1 VSNNGSPVAGSMS
14 PVEERDAASR
24 GGDTDSDEGFGIVV
38 GRSAAM
44 RGIFPALRRAAD
56 TDATILMEGE
66 TGTGKEATAASIHG
80 ASARRDQPFLVID
93 CGAIAANLLEAE
105 LFGYERGAFTGASNR
120 HVGAF
125 EAAGGGTVLLDEI
138 GELPV
143 ELQPKLLRVLEQR
156 HIRRLGSTSYRP
168 IQVRFLAATNRDLRT
183 QVERGQFRADLYFRL
198 AVLRVRLPPL
208 RERLEDI
215 PLLVRKLL
223 ARLGGSRRLEQGFDR
238 QVIACLQQAAW
249 LGNVRELRN
258 YVERCVLFDE
268 WIPLVEE
275 VTGTAAPQPPAAD
288 ASMTYIEAR
297 RRALEH
303 WEHDYLQ
310 EQLRRNDDNITRA
323 ASAAGIGRAYMYRL
337 LNRHGLRTQGGD
349 TPAPLRRTITGN
361 S

>member
-1 VSNNGSPVAGSMS
+1 VTNHRLLSAEDCEGAK
-14 PVEERDAASR
+14 RD
-24 GGDTDSDEGFGIVV
+24 GDDGFGIVV
-38 GRSAAM
+38 GRSQAM
-44 RGIFPALRRAAD
+44 RGIFPVLQRAAD

-66 TGTGKEATAASIHG
+66 TGTGKEAIAASIHG
-80 ASARRDQPFLVID
+80 ASARRGQPFLVID

-120 HVGAF
+120 HLGAF
-125 EAAGGGTVLLDEI
+125 EAAAGGTVLLDEI
-138 GELPV
+138 GELPF

-168 IQVRFLAATNRDLRT
+168 ISVRFLAATNRDLRT
-183 QVERGQFRADLYFRL
+183 QVARGQFRADLYFRL

-208 RERLEDI
+208 RERLTDI
-215 PLLVRKLL
+215 PVLVRNLL
-223 ARLGGSRRLEQGFDR
+223 TRLGGSRRLEQTFDR
-238 QVIACLQQAAW
+238 QIIAGLEQAAW
-249 LGNVRELRN
+249 PGNVRELRN

-275 VTGTAAPQPPAAD
+275 VLLPAGGTEASPPPTATD

-297 RRALEH
+297 RRAIEQ
-303 WEHDYLQ
+303 WEYAYLQ
-310 EQLRRNDDNITRA
+310 EQLRRNDDNIMRA

-337 LNRHGLRTQGGD
+337 LNRHGLRTQASD
-349 TPAPLRRTITGN
+349 TPAPVRQTITGD